1 MDSEMKE
8 PDDMKSPTLSLIRAT
23 CFVIALPIF
32 FVDAQAQ
39 IVPGTGAK
47 LQQVGDDFEDEKW
60 QWISNGNKSSKE
72 QDEQIRT
79 PTGFSNNNRWF
90 ESPKRGMPD
99 HIVRVATP
107 EGGIPGSKGALKI
120 QTLNSGI
127 PGRNSSQMEQDDLV
141 MACSSRIGA
150 ISVSRNPSCTCRIF
164 LPEFDKWE
172 NRSGT
177 HFGYRIDT
185 KTTITESKKAFLFSR
200 NVKKQEEYWPGY
212 FIEFHSSHGGKF
224 KVDEAMLLI
233 RGDNLGHE
241 IKSIKLSPGW
251 WTLGM
256 SVSGDGKVHFY
267 GKQGVSD
274 LTAADHLYSSF
285 PYGYKAEYFATHFF
299 NSCNQNDG
307 TTWSTPIIIDDP
319 AVYSMR

>member
-1 MDSEMKE
+1 MDSETKE
-8 PDDMKSPTLSLIRAT
+8 PDDMKSPTLSLLRAT

-39 IVPGTGAK
+39 LIPGTGAK

-60 QWISNGNKSSKE
+60 QWIPNGNKASKE
-72 QDEQIRT
+72 QDEQIRQ
-79 PTGFSNNNRWF
+79 PTGYSNNNRWF

-99 HIVRVATP
+99 HIVRVTTP
-107 EGGIPGSKGALKI
+107 EGGIAGSKGALKI
-120 QTLNSGI
+120 QTLNSGV
-127 PGRNSSQMEQDDLV
+127 PGRNSDQMEQDDLV

-150 ISVSRNPSCTCRIF
+150 ISASRNPSCTCRIF

-185 KTTITESKKAFLFSR
+185 KTTISESKKAFLFSR

-212 FIEFHSSHGGKF
+212 FIEFHSSHDGKF
-224 KVDEAMLLI
+224 KEDEAILLI

-241 IKSIKLSPGW
+241 VKSMKLSPGW

-267 GKQGVSD
+267 GKQGVSE

-299 NSCNQNDG
+299 NSCNQNNG

>member
-1 MDSEMKE
+1 
-8 PDDMKSPTLSLIRAT
+8 MKSPTLSLFRTT

-32 FVDAQAQ
+32 FVDTQAQ
-39 IVPGTGAK
+39 VVPGTGMK

-60 QWISNGNKSSKE
+60 QWIPNGYKSSKE
-72 QDEQIRT
+72 QDEQIRQ
-79 PTGFSNNNRWF
+79 PTGYSNNNRWF

-120 QTLNSGI
+120 QTLNSGV
-127 PGRNSSQMEQDDLV
+127 PSRNSNQMEQDDLV
-141 MACSSRIGA
+141 MSCSSRIGA
-150 ISVSRNPSCTCRIF
+150 ISANRNPSCTCRIF
-164 LPEFDKWE
+164 LPAYDKWE

-185 KTTITESKKAFLFSR
+185 KTTISESKKTFLFSR
-200 NVKKQEEYWPGY
+200 NTKKQEEYWPGY
-212 FIEFHSSHGGKF
+212 FIEFHSSHDGKF
-224 KVDEAMLLI
+224 KEDEAMLLI

-241 IKSIKLSPGW
+241 VKSIKLSPGW

-256 SVSGDGKVHFY
+256 SVSSDGRVHFY

>member
-1 MDSEMKE
+1 
-8 PDDMKSPTLSLIRAT
+8 MKSPALSLIRAT
-23 CFVIALPIF
+23 CFVVALPIF

-39 IVPGTGAK
+39 IVPGTGMK

-60 QWISNGNKSSKE
+60 LWVPNGNKASKE
-72 QDEQIRT
+72 QDEQIRS

-99 HIVRVATP
+99 HIVRVETP
-107 EGGIPGSKGALKI
+107 AGGIPGSKGSLKI
-120 QTLNSGI
+120 QTLNSGV
-127 PGRNSSQMEQDDLV
+127 PGRNTNQMEQDDLV

-150 ISVSRNPSCTCRIF
+150 ISASRNPSCTCRIF
-164 LPEFDKWE
+164 LPSFDKWE
-172 NRSGT
+172 DRSGT

-185 KTTITESKKAFLFSR
+185 KTTISESKKSFLFSR

-212 FIEFHSSHGGKF
+212 FIEFHSSHDGKF
-224 KVDEAMLLI
+224 KEDEAVLLI

-241 IKSIKLSPGW
+241 VKSIKLSPGW

-256 SVSGDGKVHFY
+256 SVSGDGRVHFY
-267 GKQGVSD
+267 GKQGVKD

-307 TTWSTPIIIDDP
+307 KTWSTPIIIDDP
-319 AVYSMR
+319 AVFSMR

>member
-1 MDSEMKE
+1 MT
-8 PDDMKSPTLSLIRAT
+8 SPTLSLIRAT

-39 IVPGTGAK
+39 VVPGTGMK

-60 QWISNGNKSSKE
+60 QWIPNGNKSSKE
-72 QDEQIRT
+72 QDEQIRQ
-79 PTGFSNNNRWF
+79 PTGYSNNNRWF

-99 HIVRVATP
+99 HIVRVPTP

-120 QTLNSGI
+120 QTLNSGV
-127 PGRNSSQMEQDDLV
+127 PTRNSNQMEQDDLV
-141 MACSSRIGA
+141 MSCSSRIGA
-150 ISVSRNPSCTCRIF
+150 IAAGRNPSCTCRIY
-164 LPEFDKWE
+164 LPPFDKWE
-172 NRSGT
+172 DRSGT

-185 KTTITESKKAFLFSR
+185 KTTVSETKKAFLFSR

-212 FIEFHSSHGGKF
+212 FIEFHSCHDGKF
-224 KVDEAMLLI
+224 KEDEAVLLI

-241 IKSIKLSPGW
+241 VKSISLTPGW

-274 LTAADHLYSSF
+274 LTSADHLYSSF
-285 PYGYKAEYFATHFF
+285 PYGYKAEYFATQFF
-299 NSCNQNDG
+299 NCCNMNDG
-307 TTWSTPIIIDDP
+307 KTWSTPIIIDDP